1 MNKRI
6 RLTLC
11 MTTLALSLS
20 GCKEETNPDVQLYSE
35 GLKIIETIDA
45 MAESSEYVQ
54 QLSTNDEI
62 TAEINTIGQQD
73 YTTTDKVYKIS
84 AVIFENDDTQNLSE
98 ELKENLYI
106 RTLSSVPN
114 QINSALGVK
123 TLAATSAVT
132 SSKSFICEGIAEPCI
147 YLYTFNSNYS
157 GAVAF
162 IPYEDNV
169 VSAAGSL
176 IASKA
181 LLDLSSADAV
191 RETLISNTNIEDCT
205 VEEITLS

>member
-11 MTTLALSLS
+11 IAALALSIS
-20 GCKEETNPDVQLYSE
+20 GCQEKTNPDVQLYSE

-45 MAESSEYVQ
+45 MAESGEYVQ
-54 QLSTNDEI
+54 QLSANDEI
-62 TAEINTIGQQD
+62 TAEINTMGQQD
-73 YTTTDKVYKIS
+73 YTTPHKVYKIS
-84 AVIFENDDTQNLSE
+84 AVSFENGDTQTLSE
-98 ELKENLYI
+98 ELKENLYV

-132 SSKSFICEGIAEPCI
+132 NNKSFICEGFTEPCI

-157 GAVAF
+157 GVVVF
-162 IPYEDNV
+162 IPYEDNA
-169 VSAAGSL
+169 VSATGSL
-176 IASKA
+176 VASKA
-181 LLDLSSADAV
+181 LLDLSSIDAV
-191 RETLISNTNIEDCT
+191 RETMISNTNIEECA
-205 VEEITLS
+205 VEEIALN